1 MALASTSDN
10 ALVPRSDLSR
20 FIQRVRVLRHGPSED
35 AFVRL
40 PDGTV
45 ELVVRVLPGT
55 GCDVHALG
63 PRERVQH
70 KSATEVPPDTL
81 GIQFKP
87 GGAYPFFGLPM
98 SELAHRSLSID
109 RLWGPA
115 DGERLRASLVD
126 APTVQTRL
134 RTLEAALVDRLHR
147 DDVFEPA
154 AAYLVR
160 RGIRLVTEAVEIPRV
175 SDLARTL
182 GVSERNLRRAFDD
195 VLGMGPKVFARL
207 VRFQRALRA
216 SASASQGTR
225 PDWGAIATGVGY
237 YDQAHLIAD
246 FRAVTGTTPTAWL
259 RARAA

>member
-1 MALASTSDN
+1 MASTSDN

-20 FIQRVRVLRHGPSED
+20 FIQRVRVLQHGPSED
-35 AFVRL
+35 AYVRL

-55 GCDVHALG
+55 CDVHALG
-63 PRERVQH
+63 PREHVQR
-70 KSATEVPPDTL
+70 KSATEVPPETL
-81 GIQFKP
+81 GLQFKP

-109 RLWGPA
+109 TLWGRA
-115 DGERLRASLVD
+115 DGERLRASLAD
-126 APTVQTRL
+126 APSVQARL

-160 RGIRLVTEAVEIPRV
+160 RGIRLVTEASEIPRV

-195 VLGMGPKVFARL
+195 VLGMGPKAFARL
-207 VRFQRALRA
+207 VRFRRAIQA
-216 SASASQGTR
+216 SESTFRGTR